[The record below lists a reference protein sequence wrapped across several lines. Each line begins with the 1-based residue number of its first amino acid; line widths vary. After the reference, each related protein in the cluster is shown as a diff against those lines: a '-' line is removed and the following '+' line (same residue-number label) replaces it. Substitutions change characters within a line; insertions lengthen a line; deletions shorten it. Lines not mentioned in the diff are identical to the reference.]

1 MHWICPFSHTGQQP
15 ARALVKMPTAV
26 KSFSSDH
33 TGAVLALEPGPT
45 TAQSSEFPQTLSLKN
60 EYGASYLFDCQSGQ
74 IQLLSRPRNKF
85 TSR

>member
-15 ARALVKMPTAV
+15 AQALVKMPTAV

-45 TAQSSEFPQTLSLKN
+45 TAQSSEFPQTLSL
-60 EYGASYLFDCQSGQ
+60 
-74 IQLLSRPRNKF
+74 
-85 TSR
+85 